1 MLSLSVNGMFAVNAA
16 RQSDSL
22 MKTAERASSGKRL
35 NRASDDAGG
44 LGIAESMRTQVRG
57 SQQAARNIQDGINI
71 VRIGMEGTEGLFPVL
86 QRLRELVIQAGN
98 GTYGREETGV
108 IQDEMDQLKR
118 LVPEA
123 FRVAHISRIKFDGT
137 PSDRQLDLQ
146 IGADAGETMRIDY
159 NPLRN
164 TLVGIVA
171 GAFGYEELYNSEYKD
186 MAASL
191 TFPMAPPPPSPAM
204 QAVFPKKLVVDP
216 NTPENIETSLNFLD
230 ESIGKLVEEVTYLGA
245 MHNRLEHSLNE
256 VTNYATEM
264 SSSESRIRDADMA
277 AEATEL
283 ARKQITQ
290 DSANAMVSQGN
301 IRPVLLLEMVQ
312 QVTGEAQANAPLGA

>member
-1 MLSLSVNGMFAVNAA
+1 MLGLSVNGMFAVNAA
-16 RQSDSL
+16 RASNSL
-22 MKTAERASSGKRL
+22 MKTAEKTASGLRI

-44 LGIAESMRTQVRG
+44 LGIAESLRTQVRG

-71 VRIGMEGTEGLFPVL
+71 VRIGMQGTEGLFPVL

-98 GTYGREETGV
+98 GTYGSEETGV

-123 FRVAHISRIKFDGT
+123 FRIAHSSRVKFDGT

-164 TLVGIVA
+164 ALVSIVA
-171 GAFGYEELYNSEYKD
+171 GSFGYEELYNSEYKD

-191 TFPMAPPPPSPAM
+191 TFPAAPPPPNPAI

-216 NTPENIETSLNFLD
+216 NTPENIEMSLNFLD
-230 ESIGKLVEEVTYLGA
+230 DSIAKVTAEVSYLGA
-245 MHNRLEHSLNE
+245 MHNRLESSLNE
-256 VTNYATEM
+256 VTNYVTEM

-277 AEATEL
+277 AEASEMV
-283 ARKQITQ
+283 RNQITQ
-290 DSANAMVSQGN
+290 QSAVSMVSQGN
-301 IRPVLLLEMVQ
+301 IRPVLLVEMVQ
-312 QVTGEAQANAPLGA
+312 KVAGEAQANAPLNK